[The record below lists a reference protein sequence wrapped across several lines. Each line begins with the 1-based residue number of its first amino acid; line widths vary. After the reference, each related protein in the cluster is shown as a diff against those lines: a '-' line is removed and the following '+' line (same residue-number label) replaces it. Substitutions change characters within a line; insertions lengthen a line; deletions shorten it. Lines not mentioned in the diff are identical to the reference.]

1 MTVYA
6 PPLRSPPSQTE
17 QIIRSTVTF
26 FVLLLVLGSLLGCGA
41 NRSGGAAQLTVMT
54 YNIHHAAGTDGEVDL
69 ERIARVIRAASPDFV
84 ALQEVDKQTK
94 RVDGA
99 DQAAD
104 LARLTGMY
112 PAYGRAMS
120 YDGGQYGNAV
130 LSRYPIRSVRVQ
142 SLPWTE
148 GEKREP
154 RCAVA
159 ATAALPGKAGAIQFI
174 STHLDHTRESTDR
187 LAQAEMINEAWQ
199 DAGER
204 TILAGDI
211 NCEPGSPPMEALSR
225 EWRLVSGTDPAA
237 PTCCGATPK
246 VKIDHVFVKPS
257 SRWRVIEQRVIDEP
271 VASDHRP
278 VVVKLE
284 LRPAR

>member
-1 MTVYA
+1 
-6 PPLRSPPSQTE
+6 
-17 QIIRSTVTF
+17 
-26 FVLLLVLGSLLGCGA
+26 
-41 NRSGGAAQLTVMT
+41 MT
-54 YNIHHAAGTDGEVDL
+54 YNIHHAAGTDGKVDL
-69 ERIARVIRAASPDFV
+69 ERIARVIRAAGPDFV

-112 PAYGRAMS
+112 PAYGRAMD

-130 LSRYPIRSVRVQ
+130 LSRHPIKSVRVQ
-142 SLPWTE
+142 SLPWKE
-148 GEKREP
+148 DEKREP

-159 ATAALPGKAGAIQFI
+159 ATASLPGKAGAIQFI
-174 STHLDHTRESTDR
+174 STHLDHTRASPDR
-187 LAQAEMINEAWQ
+187 LPQAEMLNEAWQ

-204 TILAGDI
+204 TILAGDF
-211 NCEPGSPPMEALSR
+211 NSEPGSPPMEALNR

-237 PTCCGATPK
+237 PTCCGMTPK

-257 SRWRVIEQRVIDEP
+257 SRWRVIEHRVIDEP